1 MANSHR
7 RRNAIN
13 KVKINGKWLT
23 EDTAIQK
30 GIVDEFKGQ
39 LSEPGGWRPAFPN
52 IPLEELGTEDAGSL
66 EVRFSEE
73 EISTAIAS
81 LNGEKGPG
89 PDGFP
94 IAFWSFS

>member
-7 RRNAIN
+7 RRNTIN
-13 KVKINGKWLT
+13 KVKINGSWLT

-52 IPLEELGTEDAGSL
+52 ISLEELGTKDAGSL
-66 EVRFSEE
+66 EVMFYEE
-73 EISTAIAS
+73 EVSTAIS
-81 LNGEKGPG
+81 GLNGEKAPG
-89 PDGFP
+89 PDGFS
-94 IAFWSFS
+94 IAF

>member
-13 KVKINGKWLT
+13 KVKINGSWLT
-23 EDTAIQK
+23 EDVVIQN

-52 IPLEELGTEDAGSL
+52 ISLEELGTEDAGSL
-66 EVRFSEE
+66 EVGFFEE
-73 EISTAIAS
+73 EVSTAIAG
-81 LNGEKGPG
+81 LNGEKAPG

-94 IAFWSFS
+94 IAFWYFS